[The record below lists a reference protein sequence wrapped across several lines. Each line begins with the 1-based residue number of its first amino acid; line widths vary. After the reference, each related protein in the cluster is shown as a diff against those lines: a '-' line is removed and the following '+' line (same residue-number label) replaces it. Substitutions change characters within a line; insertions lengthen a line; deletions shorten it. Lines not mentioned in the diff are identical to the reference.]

1 MGRLTK
7 KLTRKALGA
16 RDPREE
22 GLRRALGG
30 LRSGDQRQLYL
41 GLALSAVAYL
51 SRTKPRR
58 QLLYRKTVPV
68 GSAIV
73 VQHREKGAPQIEVIK
88 P

>member
-1 MGRLTK
+1 MGRLTR
-7 KLTRKALGA
+7 KLTRNALGA
-16 RDPREE
+16 HDAREE

-30 LRSGDQRQLYL
+30 LRRGDQRQLYL
-41 GLALSAVAYL
+41 GLALSALAYL

-73 VQHREKGAPQIEVIK
+73 VQHREKGDPHIEVIK